1 MKELLNSLR
10 ERLVS
15 ILFVDFSP
23 ADAQTKRLIIAHKPE
38 QTRQSDSSRCAYG
51 FAPPSIF
58 FIYLRDIQ
66 ARAYEQAISDMGIH
80 ARSLVN
86 SFHITVRTPPEIF
99 DIISSYLTEDD
110 LFSASQ
116 VCQHWRTVL
125 TSSASLWTRI
135 SCNHGPRA
143 IASLERCGP
152 LPIQLRFKEPFPSE
166 VLEKVL
172 LHGNKIASLNAGH
185 DIDQI
190 SQLQQLFAFS
200 RPSVEQL
207 LLYTA
212 DLEGRAHLD
221 RAVPGMWQGF
231 TVLRG
236 LFVMLHSVPIH
247 RLTAPNLVHLA
258 LECTGSQQ
266 DITVESILD
275 MLRRF
280 PLLGTLLLGYADS
293 IPQVAIHA
301 FSPVRLSHLRSL
313 EVGSCEVHSGL
324 ITHLDFPPDLT
335 VGFRLMNPGNLWG
348 QVSNTILYAMRHVL
362 QRIKIRSITLAA
374 HLWNLDLLIRFE
386 GPHGSLEISTEHAP
400 GGPSP
405 INLLLDPQGVLF
417 SHSPHI
423 KDVTEI
429 NFLNCTCYTYQHR
442 NQELDYIKIAM
453 PNVDTISLFRCE
465 GDDPLALL
473 TTAGGSSPPFPRLER
488 IMVLGHESR
497 LEEMVR
503 NRRDL
508 GVPLKTLI
516 LGRDPE
522 GFNYDR
528 LEDYATLEGL
538 VDLRVGCPVEIVEW
552 GAGNEILDVWSAA
565 GAPSAVSPKTKSN
578 SPRSNNFCS

>member
-1 MKELLNSLR
+1 
-10 ERLVS
+10 
-15 ILFVDFSP
+15 
-23 ADAQTKRLIIAHKPE
+23 
-38 QTRQSDSSRCAYG
+38 
-51 FAPPSIF
+51 
-58 FIYLRDIQ
+58 
-66 ARAYEQAISDMGIH
+66 
-80 ARSLVN
+80 
-86 SFHITVRTPPEIF
+86 
-99 DIISSYLTEDD
+99 
-110 LFSASQ
+110 
-116 VCQHWRTVL
+116 
-125 TSSASLWTRI
+125 
-135 SCNHGPRA
+135 
-143 IASLERCGP
+143 
-152 LPIQLRFKEPFPSE
+152 
-166 VLEKVL
+166 
-172 LHGNKIASLNAGH
+172 
-185 DIDQI
+185 
-190 SQLQQLFAFS
+190 
-200 RPSVEQL
+200 
-207 LLYTA
+207 
-212 DLEGRAHLD
+212 
-221 RAVPGMWQGF
+221 
-231 TVLRG
+231 
-236 LFVMLHSVPIH
+236 
-247 RLTAPNLVHLA
+247 
-258 LECTGSQQ
+258 
-266 DITVESILD
+266 
-275 MLRRF
+275 
-280 PLLGTLLLGYADS
+280 
-293 IPQVAIHA
+293 
-301 FSPVRLSHLRSL
+301 
-313 EVGSCEVHSGL
+313 
-324 ITHLDFPPDLT
+324 
-335 VGFRLMNPGNLWG
+335 
-348 QVSNTILYAMRHVL
+348 MRHVL

-374 HLWNLDLLIRFE
+374 HLWNLDLLTRFE

-488 IMVLGHESR
+488 VMVLGHESR

-565 GAPSAVSPKTKSN
+565 GAPSAVSPETKSN